1 MKAAIV
7 EELIYALETFE
18 ADQQLSIGE
27 LKGKRCILVGE
38 ERIPIIIPADSI
50 L

>member
-1 MKAAIV
+1 MRASNV
-7 EELIYALETFE
+7 EELIYALETFD

-27 LKGKRCILVGE
+27 LRGKRCILVGSD
-38 ERIPIIIPADSI
+38 RIPITIPAESV